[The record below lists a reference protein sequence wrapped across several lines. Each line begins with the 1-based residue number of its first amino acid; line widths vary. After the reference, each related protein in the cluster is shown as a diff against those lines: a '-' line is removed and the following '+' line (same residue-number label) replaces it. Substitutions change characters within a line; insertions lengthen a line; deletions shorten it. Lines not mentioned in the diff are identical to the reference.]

1 MFAYSERV
9 WKTRSGR
16 WLKRKP
22 GRRKGKRASA
32 RARAACRANPWR
44 HGLRA
49 VSVTRREVT
58 RYDLERKIPGAAD
71 VFDAYKSAVENGD
84 VSELDPISVRALVE
98 SEVLRRRLVDEVGSR
113 GVVVEEDLF
122 GADGRVVGSR
132 LKAHPA
138 LEPIGRLS
146 EQLGHT
152 AADTMLTRKS
162 RGEGARDLA
171 IVARLARDVV
181 LRAADK
187 SKMPLPPPRKL

>member
-1 MFAYSERV
+1 V

-22 GRRKGKRASA
+22 GRRKGKRASP

-58 RYDLERKIPGAAD
+58 RYDLERKIPGAAG
-71 VFDAYKSAVENGD
+71 VFDAYTSAVSNGD
-84 VSELDPISVRALVE
+84 VSELDPISARALTE
-98 SEVLRRRLVDEVGSR
+98 SEVLRRRLVDDVGSR

-138 LEPIGRLS
+138 LEAIGRFS

-162 RGEGARDLA
+162 RGEGFRDLA
-171 IVARLARDVV
+171 IAARLARDEL

-187 SKMPLPPPRKL
+187 SLMALPPPRKP